1 MSREQ
6 ASYFIH
12 DWQEIGDQVRQM
24 INSDAR
30 FKVIQARRVG
40 VPIASRTMVSIDFF
54 TVPRTDSGSV
64 MLNHES

>member
-6 ASYFIH
+6 AGYFIH

-40 VPIASRTMVSIDFF
+40 VPIASLGPILDR
-54 TVPRTDSGSV
+54 
-64 MLNHES
+64 LC